1 MIVVSDFYS
10 SYNYKM
16 TSSNLNKMYI
26 TNKNNFKVYAKD
38 KTNEDIV
45 KRNIIITNKLINDNL
60 KQYFNDGK
68 KHNYKNMYKDI
79 KNHKKNDITQVDNLS
94 QVKKFNNLIKKIE
107 NVNEP
112 SYINLIEK
120 LMPLRCFYNAK
131 FIEKITNGELKKVIV
146 FILIYHPDLKMIST
160 ETHAINKDE
169 YGNYYDFTKEHL
181 QDNLKTKVI
190 IELSRVNNLPN
201 NYEGDKFDICVCE
214 YLNKYTFYL
223 PSKQTGNKIKTVQ
236 DFIYNR
242 LLKYDDYNK
251 YMDYIERVNFIRW

>member
-1 MIVVSDFYS
+1 
-10 SYNYKM
+10 M
-16 TSSNLNKMYI
+16 TSSNLNKMDI
-26 TNKNNFKVYAKD
+26 SNKNNFKVFY
-38 KTNEDIV
+38 NNRSSEDIV
-45 KRNIIITNKLINDNL
+45 KRNIIITNKLIKDNL
-60 KQYFNDGK
+60 KLYFNNGNK
-68 KHNYKNMYKDI
+68 QNYKNLYKDI
-79 KNHKKNDITQVDNLS
+79 KNHKTNDISQVDNMS

-112 SYINLIEK
+112 SFVNLSQN

-146 FILIYHPDLKMIST
+146 FILIYHPDLKCLTT

-181 QDNLKTKVI
+181 IDNLKTKVI

-201 NYEGDKFDICVCE
+201 NYEGDKFDTCITD
-214 YLNKYTFYL
+214 YLNQYTFYL
-223 PSKQTGNKIKTVQ
+223 PSKQTGNKLKSIQ
-236 DFIYNR
+236 EFIYER

-251 YMDYIERVNFIRW
+251 YMDYIERTMLIRW